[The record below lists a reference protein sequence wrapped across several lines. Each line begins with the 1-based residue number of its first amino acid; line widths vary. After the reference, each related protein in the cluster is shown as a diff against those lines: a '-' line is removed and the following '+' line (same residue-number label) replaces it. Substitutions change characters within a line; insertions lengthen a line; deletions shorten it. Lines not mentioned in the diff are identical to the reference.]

1 MTAPGHSFE
10 KAIAVIPIDANPY
23 LAYLNTAWRHSQ
35 RALPNSLD
43 AFPKHTTT
51 YGQPER
57 GRARGRHPKPI
68 VQQINLKRRAS
79 TILTIQE
86 IKLDARVNMIHVTLS
101 QASDRTSRE
110 LGLEVKVLAYVTL
123 APPDM
128 EESPHVGRSTPG
140 AISPG
145 VTNFKALAEDDVD
158 GEWKAGHA
166 APTLLHTLKN
176 LKLHSP
182 SLTLLLKTVEE
193 CAGKGAEHWAH
204 FAPGGK
210 PARWSN
216 EGWCSLQIDFL
227 AALDCFA
234 AGVSGEPAGEQSAVA
249 LNVSRTWDGELVVT
263 STQVALV
270 VDPARSVKARLQV
283 SSESCDC
290 D

>member
-1 MTAPGHSFE
+1 MTAPGHSSE

-68 VQQINLKRRAS
+68 VLQINLKRRAS

-86 IKLDARVNMIHVTLS
+86 IKLDAR
-101 QASDRTSRE
+101 ASDRTSRE

-128 EESPHVGRSTPG
+128 EESPH
-140 AISPG
+140 
-145 VTNFKALAEDDVD
+145 DDVD

-176 LKLHSP
+176 LKLYSP

-216 EGWCSLQIDFL
+216 EGLYMGLGL
-227 AALDCFA
+227 AQFWYPTVTKSMDRKMWLPP
-234 AGVSGEPAGEQSAVA
+234 GSVEWLYSREHQQWIYA
-249 LNVSRTWDGELVVT
+249 LN
-263 STQVALV
+263 
-270 VDPARSVKARLQV
+270 P
-283 SSESCDC
+283 
-290 D
+290 